1 MAGWVYGRQ
10 SSLNPQIHTH
20 NLFNMEKENL
30 EFLKERLYFLGFPER
45 LNKTLE
51 NKMRAGEK
59 EIKLGIDGNVE
70 SKGTVKKI
78 SYELDFAKSS
88 KQDRYFL
95 NSYTASLHRGDI
107 LEASQK
113 IFLNNG
119 WGLSSRE
126 SFNLLEGRSV
136 YKTLKNKKDEL
147 YEAWVKIDFGKQD
160 DYGNNKLQMYSDGWK
175 YDLSRQLHKW
185 PIKELQDNTQKEDLL
200 YSLSKGNLAL
210 VNFVIDSQDVKR
222 YIEANP
228 AGRNILVY
236 DDKFVLQNAPKEE
249 KKEQQARV
257 DRSGGIVFNDPT
269 SPGGNRLKDE
279 NKGKDSG
286 KDLVTE
292 GTENAKEKKKGRGV

>member
-1 MAGWVYGRQ
+1 MQ
-10 SSLNPQIHTH
+10 
-20 NLFNMEKENL
+20 KENL

-51 NKMRAGEK
+51 EKMKAGEK
-59 EIKLGIDGNVE
+59 EFKLGIDGKVE
-70 SKGTVKKI
+70 SKGMEKKI

-95 NSYTASLHRGDI
+95 NSYTANLHRGDA

-185 PIKELQDNTQKEDLL
+185 PIKELQDSGQKDDLL

-210 VNFVIDSQDVKR
+210 VNFVIDSHDVKR

-236 DDKFVLQNAPKEE
+236 DDKYVLQNAPKEE
-249 KKEQQARV
+249 RKEQQARP
-257 DRSGGIVFNDPT
+257 DRSGGIFFNDST
-269 SPGGNRLKDE
+269 GTGKDVSKDQTKDTDQGRDLVAEGAGNS
-279 NKGKDSG
+279 KGK
-286 KDLVTE
+286 K
-292 GTENAKEKKKGRGV
+292 NGRGV